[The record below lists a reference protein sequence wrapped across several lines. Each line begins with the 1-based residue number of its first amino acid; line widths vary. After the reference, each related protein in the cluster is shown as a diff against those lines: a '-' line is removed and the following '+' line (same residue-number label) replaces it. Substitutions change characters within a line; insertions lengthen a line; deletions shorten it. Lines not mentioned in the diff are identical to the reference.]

1 MTNSQIVAK
10 IQELETW
17 LIENPHSSERNLI
30 ESDLKKLRTALLDK
44 SHE

>member
-1 MTNSQIVAK
+1 MTKPQIEAK

-17 LIENPHSSERNLI
+17 LLENLYSPERNLI
-30 ESDLKKLRTALLDK
+30 ESDLKKLRTVLLDR

>member
-1 MTNSQIVAK
+1 MTNSQIEAK
-10 IQELETW
+10 ILELETW

-30 ESDLKKLRTALLDK
+30 ESDLNKLRTILVDK

>member
-1 MTNSQIVAK
+1 MTNSQIETK

-17 LIENPHSSERNLI
+17 LIENPNSSERYLI
-30 ESDLKKLRTALLDK
+30 ASDLKKLRTVLLER